1 MNICTKTPE
10 ALLIGPGLSGGGAEG
25 QFKLMARS
33 FFSGR
38 LPVALLTG
46 KTEDV
51 DAADVSRFHF
61 LGWRGQWSYLRI
73 VPWFW
78 WLVWR
83 GGYRVLFAFGLFP
96 CLVAACATLGRKE
109 KVRLIVSEITRPQRA
124 DDGAGL
130 IRRRLYRFFRRF
142 AYRRAYLRTANSLD
156 GVREMCAIAGVTA
169 EKGRRVFNIIDHE
182 HLRQRAAEPCA
193 LTLPAA
199 RYFIC
204 VSRFEPMKG
213 LDTVIAAMALLPEHA
228 GVHLL
233 IVGDG
238 PARTTLVAQMTRLGL
253 NERVHFTGWLQNPAP
268 LVQKA
273 TALIS
278 ASEYEGFSNSVLE
291 AMFLDTP
298 VITSLCSADT
308 ADMCVQGAALGFAVG
323 DERALAAA
331 MKRLLTEPEN
341 TGRLVENARR
351 YRQPH
356 AMENSLLDYE
366 KILLTACDKATA

>member
-1 MNICTKTPE
+1 MNICTEIPGI
-10 ALLIGPGLSGGGAEG
+10 LLIGPGLSGGGAEG
-25 QFKLMARS
+25 QFALMARS
-33 FFSGR
+33 FFPGR

-51 DAADVSRFHF
+51 DATDVSRFHF
-61 LGWRGQWSYLRI
+61 LGWRSQWSYLRI

-83 GGYRVLFAFGLFP
+83 GGYRVIFAFGLFP

-142 AYRRAYLRTANSLD
+142 AYRRAYLLTANSFD
-156 GVREMCAIAGVTA
+156 GVREMCAIASIA
-169 EKGRRVFNIIDHE
+169 PEKGRRVMNIVDHAR
-182 HLRQRAAEPCA
+182 LRQQAEKACA
-193 LTLPAA
+193 FAPPAG

-204 VSRFEPMKG
+204 VSRFEPMKR

-228 GVHLL
+228 NVHLL
-233 IVGDG
+233 LVGDG
-238 PARTTLVAQMTRLGL
+238 PARTALVAQVTRLGL

-268 LVQKA
+268 LVHKA
-273 TALIS
+273 AALIL
-278 ASEYEGFSNSVLE
+278 ASEYEGFSNSILE

-298 VITSLCSADT
+298 VITSLCSAD
-308 ADMCVQGAALGFAVG
+308 AEEMCAGEAALGFAVG
-323 DERALAAA
+323 NARELAVA
-331 MKRLLTEPEN
+331 MERLLTESTVAE
-341 TGRLVENARR
+341 RLITNACR
-351 YRQPH
+351 YRQAH
-356 AMENSLLDYE
+356 AMENSLLNYE
-366 KILLTACDKATA
+366 KIILAACKKAGT